1 MNFSALFPVTKWA
14 RSYNRE
20 WLRPDIIAGITV
32 GAFTIPEAMAYVSL
46 AGLPPEIG
54 LYSAMVAL
62 LVYVIFGTSKQL
74 SMGPT
79 STISILVG
87 ATLGSLMIVST
98 SQYFM
103 MVSLVA
109 VMVGILAIISWA
121 LKLGFI
127 IKFISKT
134 VLTGFLAGIALYIVS
149 GQLTTLFGISGASGT
164 FFDRIYYLLIHINQT
179 NLTTLAI
186 GLGGIIFLILSTKK
200 FPKLPNPLILVLG
213 SIVIMTLTNATSL
226 GVQIVGSIPQGLP
239 ALIIPNPT
247 MIDFNVVITL
257 VGTVFLVS
265 YIEGYLFA
273 SEYAALNKYK
283 IDKNQ
288 ELLALGISNIA
299 VGFFQGLPIGGVGS
313 RTAVNNES
321 GAQTPLAGGVSGLL
335 VLIVLVLFTGI
346 FYNLPTTILAA
357 IVIFVIRR
365 LIDIPHFQRIYS
377 FSKLEFTIGI
387 ITLFAVLFFG
397 ALQGIVIG
405 VVLSIIGLLKNIY
418 NPHIAILGKIPG
430 TNQYLDIKRRPEG
443 VIASHTLIVRIDGS
457 QIFLNTEN
465 VKNTILDLVDTEYKD
480 TKLFVLDF
488 EASSFIDF
496 SGIEMLE
503 ELVDE
508 LKQRGIKVK
517 AANIYGPLRD
527 SIRKSRLEKEIVES
541 KFCLTIDQC
550 IKRWEREKDE

>member
-1 MNFSALFPVTKWA
+1 MNFSALFPITKWA
-14 RSYNRE
+14 RSYNKE
-20 WLRPDIIAGITV
+20 WLRPDVIAGITV

-109 VMVGILAIISWA
+109 VMVGVLAILSWA

-149 GQLTTLFGISGASGT
+149 GQLPTLFGISGASGT

-179 NLTTLAI
+179 NLASLAL
-186 GLGGIIFLILSTKK
+186 GLGGIIFLILATKK
-200 FPKLPNPLILVLG
+200 YPKLPNPLILVLG
-213 SIVIMTLTNATSL
+213 SIVLMTLTNAASL
-226 GVQIVGSIPQGLP
+226 GVKIIGSIPQGLP
-239 ALIIPNPT
+239 SLIIPNPT
-247 MIDFNVVITL
+247 MIDFNVLITL
-257 VGTVFLVS
+257 VVTVFLVS

-273 SEYAALNKYK
+273 SEYATLNKYK

-288 ELLALGISNIA
+288 ELLALGASNIA
-299 VGFFQGLPIGGVGS
+299 VGLFQGLPIGGVGS
-313 RTAVNNES
+313 RTAVNNET
-321 GAQTPLAGGVSGLL
+321 GAKTPLAGGVSGL
-335 VLIVLVLFTGI
+335 VIIFVLVLFTGI
-346 FYNLPTTILAA
+346 FYNLPNTILAA

-365 LIDIPHFQRIYS
+365 LIDIPHFRRIYS
-377 FSKLEFTIGI
+377 FSKIEFTIGI
-387 ITLFAVLFFG
+387 ITLFSVLFFG

-405 VVLSIIGLLKNIY
+405 VILSILGLLKNMY

-443 VIASHTLIVRIDGS
+443 EIASHTLIVRVDGS

-488 EASSFIDF
+488 ESTSFIDF

-503 ELVDE
+503 ELTDE

-517 AANIYGPLRD
+517 AANMYGPLRD

-550 IKRWEREKDE
+550 IKRWEREKR